1 MDRPHRHRGAPAGVL
16 LAAALAL
23 AGCTPAGDGPAP
35 GGGTGA
41 GGAGT
46 AAAALGELAVAP
58 AGSSSGYERD
68 EFGRS
73 WADTDGNGCG
83 TRDDILA
90 RDLTGVDREDGCT
103 VVSGTLTDPYT
114 GTRIRF
120 ERGRSRIDIDH
131 VVALSDAWPKGAS
144 KWNRSRRT
152 RFANDSLNLLAV
164 EARANRTK
172 GDGDATEWLPPD
184 ESFHCAYV
192 ARQVAVKKKYELAV
206 TKAEKAAMEKVL
218 ADCPGE
224 RLPTGGKPQAPDGG
238 GDGGGSGNTGSTG
251 GSVGTGGSGGT
262 VEYANCDAVREA
274 GKAPLHRGDPGYTE
288 RLDRDGDGVACS
300 D

>member
-144 KWNRSRRT
+144 EWDRSRRT
-152 RFANDSLNLLAV
+152 RFANDPLNLLAV

-192 ARQVAVKKKYELAV
+192 ARQVAVKKKYELEV

-224 RLPTGGKPQAPDGG
+224 RLPTGGKPQAP
-238 GDGGGSGNTGSTG
+238 T
-251 GSVGTGGSGGT
+251 
-262 VEYANCDAVREA
+262 A
-274 GKAPLHRGDPGYTE
+274 GETAADPGAPGAPA
-288 RLDRDGDGVACS
+288 DPGVPADPGGRWS
-300 D
+300 T